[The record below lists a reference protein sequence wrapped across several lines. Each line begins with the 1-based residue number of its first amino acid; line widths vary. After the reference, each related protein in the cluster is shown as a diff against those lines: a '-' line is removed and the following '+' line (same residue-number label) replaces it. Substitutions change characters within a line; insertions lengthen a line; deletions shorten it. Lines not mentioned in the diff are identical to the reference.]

1 MEYSLAS
8 SLFYFL
14 VYIPLVA
21 GIPIGYVIYICYD
34 MWKRKLMPPAG
45 KRRLLSIYF
54 LRVVAAYVLMWMP
67 HLVLCLAGTGYAW
80 AVFAGGTWGHFQ
92 GVVSAGLSLTKPDVY
107 QAVRKF
113 LRCQCQQQSDPNMD
127 SRRSRRRRLSEVST
141 RASARMLWPR
151 RSSLNNDGSSSMH
164 ISGFDVAGD
173 SPPRPTSSAVS
184 QHDVGR
190 DEYLPRQR
198 DDFTFEDEEPA
209 SAPPPQQQQT
219 TDQPVPVSS
228 PLSASFAAAHEERG
242 KLQND
247 EASSSNTRD
256 EEEGQAEECPKE
268 TPTFSP
274 RALRSA
280 LKEGLDSM

>member
-1 MEYSLAS
+1 MAS

-67 HLVLCLAGTGYAW
+67 HLVLCLAGTGYPW

-113 LRCQCQQQSDPNMD
+113 LRCQCQQQSDPNKD
-127 SRRSRRRRLSEVST
+127 SRRSRRRRSSEFTTRSST
-141 RASARMLWPR
+141 RMLWPR
-151 RSSLNNDGSSSMH
+151 RSSLNNDTSGSIH
-164 ISGFDVAGD
+164 ISGVDVAGD
-173 SPPRPTSSAVS
+173 SLPRPTISTVS
-184 QHDVGR
+184 QQDVRGE
-190 DEYLPRQR
+190 EYLPRQR
-198 DDFTFEDEEPA
+198 DDFTFEDEEPV
-209 SAPPPQQQQT
+209 SVPPPPQQP
-219 TDQPVPVSS
+219 TDQPVPVSAL
-228 PLSASFAAAHEERG
+228 LSASFAAADENRG

-247 EASSSNTRD
+247 EATSSNLRD
-256 EEEGQAEECPKE
+256 EEGGQAEDRSKE
-268 TPTFSP
+268 SSVFSP
-274 RALRSA
+274 RALRLA
-280 LKEGLDSM
+280 LKDGLDSM